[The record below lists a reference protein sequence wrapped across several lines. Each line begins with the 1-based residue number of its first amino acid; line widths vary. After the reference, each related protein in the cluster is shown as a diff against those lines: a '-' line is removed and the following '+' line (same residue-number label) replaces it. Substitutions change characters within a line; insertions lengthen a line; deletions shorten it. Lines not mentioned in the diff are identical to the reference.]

1 MGHRISF
8 IKKKK
13 SEGMEGFREQPSAA
27 LKYLVSRK
35 MISKEERTRKR
46 TGRKEC
52 GTLGTLAA
60 YVQV

>member
-1 MGHRISF
+1 
-8 IKKKK
+8 
-13 SEGMEGFREQPSAA
+13 MEGFREQPSAA